1 MLKYGKTSQNAIM
14 ALSYLAEAYDNG
26 QTRHTSRDIAEHRN
40 LPQPIVAK
48 LLVLLS
54 QAGLVLGTPGPK
66 GGYWLAKPPQDIS
79 LYDIVSH
86 FEKAGERLACPFGVG
101 KCDNASPCPLHHK
114 LIDLDTQLLDFLNNN
129 NLEVF
134 VETCRR

>member
-14 ALSYLAEAYDNG
+14 ALCYLAEGFDNG
-26 QTRHTSRDIAEHRN
+26 VTRHTSRDIATNRN

-66 GGYWLAKPPQDIS
+66 GGYWLARDPQDIT

-86 FEKAGERLACPFGVG
+86 FERDGERISCPKGIG
-101 KCDNASPCPLHHK
+101 KCDESNPCALHQK
-114 LIDLDTQLLDFLNNN
+114 LIDLDHQLVDFLHENT
-129 NLEVF
+129 LEAF
-134 VETCRR
+134 VETVSS